1 MRFQSGV
8 LDTKPELSASTFCFC
23 KEGEGN
29 QCGHGRGWQRGRNAN
44 NTVDAKSKFQV
55 PLGTWL
61 VALSIFQ
68 KYLKTFMQLV
78 EERCV
83 LESEVLLYLGWLAML
98 AVISRWNSLVI
109 RMPYCR
115 NRIISV
121 YGYSLCVGSQ
131 PDLNKK
137 S

>member
-1 MRFQSGV
+1 
-8 LDTKPELSASTFCFC
+8 
-23 KEGEGN
+23 
-29 QCGHGRGWQRGRNAN
+29 
-44 NTVDAKSKFQV
+44 
-55 PLGTWL
+55 
-61 VALSIFQ
+61 
-68 KYLKTFMQLV
+68 MQLV

-83 LESEVLLYLGWLAML
+83 LDSEVFLYLGCLAML
-98 AVISRWNSLVI
+98 ALISRWNSLVI

-115 NRIISV
+115 NRTISV